1 MKDYIDNN
9 KPPAGKEE
17 KIVYL
22 RPKDIIPYEN
32 NPRMNDNGVQPVI
45 ESIKAYGFKVPIVI
59 DGNNVVICGHTRL
72 KAALQMGL
80 DKVPCIIA
88 DDLTDE
94 QVRAFRIADNKVS
107 DFSIWDNKLLLE
119 ELTALEDSDLFT
131 GFDFAEL
138 EGLDVLNEADNS
150 AVEDNE
156 DGVTYEVVCRS
167 MSRER
172 VEKIQKLWE
181 EMGGDDV

>member
-1 MKDYIDNN
+1 M
-9 KPPAGKEE
+9 G
-17 KIVYL
+17 
-22 RPKDIIPYEN
+22 
-32 NPRMNDNGVQPVI
+32 GVQPVI
-45 ESIKAYGFKVPIVI
+45 ESIKAYGFKVPIVV
-59 DGNNVVICGHTRL
+59 DRNNVVVCGHTRL

-80 DKVPCIIA
+80 DKVPCIVA

-107 DFSIWDNKLLLE
+107 DFSIWDNKLLLQ
-119 ELTALEDSDLFT
+119 ELDALLNEDLFT
-131 GFDFAEL
+131 GFDFGDL
-138 EGLDVLNEADNS
+138 YGLDVLNEKDNS